1 MVDWCFSSVAVETGG
16 GISRRKTAAVRHMMA
31 GVIANVRRKAE
42 GLLAEKRA
50 VDKSVKIAVL
60 SPT

>member
-1 MVDWCFSSVAVETGG
+1 MGVEAG
-16 GISRRKTAAVRHMMA
+16 GISRRNRAAIRHMMA
-31 GVIANVRRKAE
+31 GVIANVSRKAE